1 MAVVRRGRDH
11 RGWAVRLCVLL
22 LKPPLLLISGREW
35 RNGGRIPA
43 AGGCV
48 IVANHVSQIDPVMLA
63 HFIYDHGRVPRALAK
78 DSIFRVRGVG
88 SILRSAGQ
96 IPVSRDRDPA
106 AALAAAVAAAQAGDC
121 LLVYPEGS
129 ITRDP
134 EGWPMRG
141 KTGAAR
147 IALLTGVPVIPVG
160 QWGAQ
165 EIQPAYTRR
174 LRVLPR
180 RAAGFSVGEPVD
192 LSDLAGREIGAD
204 VLAEATERIMT
215 AITAEVASLRGIP
228 APGDRFD
235 PAR

>member
-1 MAVVRRGRDH
+1 
-11 RGWAVRLCVLL
+11 VLL

-35 RNGGRIPA
+35 RNGTHIPA

-78 DSIFRVRGVG
+78 DSIFRVRGIG

-106 AALAAAVAAAQAGDC
+106 AALATAVAAAQAGAC

-129 ITRDP
+129 ITKDP
-134 EGWPMRG
+134 DGWPMRG

-147 IALLTGVPVIPVG
+147 IALLAGVPVIPVG

-192 LSDLAGREIGAD
+192 LSDLAGREIEAD

-228 APGDRFD
+228 APC
-235 PAR
+235 AR